1 LNTPKKYGSAAD
13 IYSQIDEAPFNL
25 AQIVIIATC
34 VLLNILDGFDITT
47 IAVSKTAIAADI
59 GLTASQLGL
68 LDGIALGG
76 MCLGAMFL
84 GSLADLVGRRK
95 VILTSISSIAALM
108 LLTAFVD
115 NFIQFFIVR
124 FLTGLGV
131 GAMLASIP
139 AIASEYSPE
148 KYKAMAVTI
157 AIVGYPAG
165 AMLGGAF
172 GPSLIDAWGW
182 QGVFFF
188 GGFMTLIIAGVS
200 YFLLPESLQFLVTK
214 QPENALNK
222 ANAILRRIDKDQ
234 VESLPPAEV
243 GRASGALGTI
253 LGIFD
258 NFAGLVKKEMLGK
271 TIQLWATFFFGLFTL
286 YFMMS
291 WIPYMF
297 ENSGYTRDQGGQ
309 AFSLFNIGAII
320 GVILLGSLATRLPLS
335 ASCGAFL
342 SCSAL
347 LMLVFS
353 NTDLSF
359 VGSLTLILVIGIFMQ
374 GGFTGLYACAAKMYP
389 SSIRA
394 TGVGWAIGVGRIGAV
409 IGPALAGFLIEGGM
423 DMKTNFMLFAIP
435 MFLSGIL
442 AYSLKIK

>member
-1 LNTPKKYGSAAD
+1 MNTPKKYGSAAD